1 MNFFFTIPGGDYSVS
16 TSSLSFNSDPTT
28 QSRSCFNV
36 TIQDDPFIEGT
47 ESFELVLSQEDID
60 EDVAFVDNS
69 ATVMILDSDG
79 KREDLAQCGYST
91 YNSSLLSEYYYY
103 IH

>member
-1 MNFFFTIPGGDYSVS
+1 M
-16 TSSLSFNSDPTT
+16 
-28 QSRSCFNV
+28 QSCFNV

-47 ESFELVLSQEDID
+47 ESFELILSQEDVD

-79 KREDLAQCGYST
+79 KREDLAQFG
-91 YNSSLLSEYYYY
+91 NSKLEIPHELFNYQSIITSMVGIPKALK
-103 IH
+103 